1 MSRGR
6 PSEHV
11 EIKTKWVQEF
21 YDYPSK
27 PELGCKHIWHH
38 NTNISD
44 RGPYKTE
51 ITYPKG
57 YKFEKYKPE
66 KGKPYNNQPVVMV
79 FKTSN
84 RTNAKIKMKTW
95 ANENIDYIASAD
107 KLPGVPDI
115 AVVLELGVGKSF
127 IPKWRSE
134 YNL

>member
-21 YDYPSK
+21 
-27 PELGCKHIWHH
+27 
-38 NTNISD
+38 
-44 RGPYKTE
+44 
-51 ITYPKG
+51 
-57 YKFEKYKPE
+57 
-66 KGKPYNNQPVVMV
+66 
-79 FKTSN
+79 KTSN
-84 RTNAKIKMKTW
+84 RTNAKIKIKTW

-127 IPKWRSE
+127 IHKWRSE